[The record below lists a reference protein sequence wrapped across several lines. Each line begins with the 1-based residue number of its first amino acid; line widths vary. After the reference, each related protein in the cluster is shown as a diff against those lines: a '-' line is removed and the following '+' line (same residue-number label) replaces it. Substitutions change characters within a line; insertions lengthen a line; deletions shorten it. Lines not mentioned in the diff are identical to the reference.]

1 LASVSPDVVRI
12 LHITRGDGRLT
23 AKSDTP
29 KRAKKGQKQPEKG
42 QKQGKTGV
50 FKGVSFFSL
59 PPPQKTHL
67 AAVSFPYIVVFLQE
81 KGF

>member
-1 LASVSPDVVRI
+1 MIFLYFLLNTWHQFSPDVVRI

-50 FKGVSFFSL
+50 FRGSL
-59 PPPQKTHL
+59 FL
-67 AAVSFPYIVVFLQE
+67 AYRRP
-81 KGF
+81 KKHT